1 VSSLDGGSATDHPRR
16 GLSLSFR
23 HKMVLLPL
31 LAGFGA
37 VGVIAISLWLGAG
50 YRAELLRI
58 ERGLAPSL
66 ELSRTLETLLA
77 RSQRGFQ
84 DAVAAADTALLADAD
99 AAVDEFRR
107 ALSDGA
113 SNEMMDGPELEFMSV
128 AADAYF
134 RLARETSAGMITEST
149 NEDLLPALRRMA
161 DDYRGLRDRLAART
175 ETDRGRMAAAFE
187 RARELHQLQVRVT
200 VALLLTMVAGLI
212 VLSIWI
218 IQGVLSAL
226 TRMSRVASALAEGR
240 IDQDL
245 SYRSTDEIG
254 ALADAFRSMM
264 QYIRDVT
271 GSVQALARGDLDA
284 ELSPRSADDVLSHN
298 VLAAAGTLRAL
309 VGETGRLI
317 DAARRGELTIRG
329 DAAAFEGV
337 YADLVSGSNEM
348 LDVIVA
354 PINDATDVLE
364 RVAGRDL
371 TARVGGEY
379 LGEYARIKDALNG
392 AVENL
397 ESALLQVVVS
407 AQQVTSAAGQIS
419 GASHTLAE
427 GSGRQAEG
435 LKHVAAELE
444 EVSSSTGQNAANA
457 AEARTLAEGAMAS
470 AVKGVAS
477 MERLSEAIVDIK
489 GSSDR
494 TAKIVKTIDD
504 IAFQTNLLA
513 LNAAVEAARA
523 GDAGR
528 GFAVVAEEIR
538 TLAVRSAEAARGTA
552 ELIQDAVDSAE
563 RGVEFNSE
571 VLARLHEID
580 ERSSAVG
587 RVTSEIAA
595 ASGQQ
600 SRAVREIH
608 GSVNAA
614 ALVTHEVA
622 TTAEEAASAAEE
634 LNSQAEQMQELV
646 GSFQLRAQPHLP
658 GPRERFRREDLTLA
672 GTRSQRAA
680 HLIPFDDED
689 ARALGD
695 F

>member
-1 VSSLDGGSATDHPRR
+1 
-16 GLSLSFR
+16 
-23 HKMVLLPL
+23 
-31 LAGFGA
+31 
-37 VGVIAISLWLGAG
+37 
-50 YRAELLRI
+50 
-58 ERGLAPSL
+58 
-66 ELSRTLETLLA
+66 
-77 RSQRGFQ
+77 
-84 DAVAAADTALLADAD
+84 
-99 AAVDEFRR
+99 
-107 ALSDGA
+107 
-113 SNEMMDGPELEFMSV
+113 
-128 AADAYF
+128 
-134 RLARETSAGMITEST
+134 
-149 NEDLLPALRRMA
+149 
-161 DDYRGLRDRLAART
+161 
-175 ETDRGRMAAAFE
+175 
-187 RARELHQLQVRVT
+187 
-200 VALLLTMVAGLI
+200 
-212 VLSIWI
+212 
-218 IQGVLSAL
+218 
-226 TRMSRVASALAEGR
+226 
-240 IDQDL
+240 
-245 SYRSTDEIG
+245 
-254 ALADAFRSMM
+254 
-264 QYIRDVT
+264 
-271 GSVQALARGDLDA
+271 
-284 ELSPRSADDVLSHN
+284 
-298 VLAAAGTLRAL
+298 
-309 VGETGRLI
+309 
-317 DAARRGELTIRG
+317 
-329 DAAAFEGV
+329 
-337 YADLVSGSNEM
+337 
-348 LDVIVA
+348 
-354 PINDATDVLE
+354 
-364 RVAGRDL
+364 
-371 TARVGGEY
+371 
-379 LGEYARIKDALNG
+379 
-392 AVENL
+392 
-397 ESALLQVVVS
+397 
-407 AQQVTSAAGQIS
+407 
-419 GASHTLAE
+419 
-427 GSGRQAEG
+427 
-435 LKHVAAELE
+435 
-444 EVSSSTGQNAANA
+444 
-457 AEARTLAEGAMAS
+457 
-470 AVKGVAS
+470 

-552 ELIQDAVDSAE
+552 ELIQDAIDSAE

-646 GSFQLRAQPHLP
+646 GSFQLRAQPHLS
-658 GPRERFRREDLTLA
+658 GPRERFRREDLRLA